1 MGHATIEWVYVGVVV
16 ALLIYVGAD
25 AWNIERLLDHA
36 PPDAKIVKVTGQQW
50 LWTFEHEDGTKEKP
64 GELHLVKGIPYKF
77 EITSKDVNHEFNV
90 PDYTLLIDAIPGK
103 INTLWV
109 VPDQSGEF
117 LIQCREYCGF
127 SHYQM
132 RAKLIVE
139 EPAGGNATAPAAGGS
154 TTQVADLTPSLGAQ
168 AAAS

>member
-25 AWNIERLLDHA
+25 AWNIERELEHV
-36 PPDAKIVKVTGQQW
+36 PPEAKIIKVIGAQW
-50 LWTFEHEDGTKEKP
+50 FWTFEHEDGTREVR
-64 GELHLVKGIPYKF
+64 ELHLVRGQPYKF
-77 EITSKDVNHEFNV
+77 EITSTDVIHAFNV
-90 PDYTLLIDAIPGK
+90 PDFTLMLDAVPGK

-109 VPDQSGEF
+109 VPDQSGEY

-132 RAKLIVE
+132 RATLYVE
-139 EPAGGNATAPAAGGS
+139 EPS
-154 TTQVADLTPSLGAQ
+154 DVEQVAADLNQTKGAL
-168 AAAS
+168 AVTS

>member
-1 MGHATIEWVYVGVVV
+1 MGHATIEWVYIGVVV

-25 AWNIERLLDHA
+25 AWNIERELDHA
-36 PPDAKIVKVTGQQW
+36 PPESKIIKVTAQQW
-50 LWTFEHEDGTKEKP
+50 FWTFEHEDGKKEI
-64 GELHLVKGIPYKF
+64 GELHLTKGVPYKF
-77 EITSKDVNHEFNV
+77 EITSRDVIHAFNV
-90 PDYTLLIDAIPGK
+90 PDYTLMMDAVPGK

-132 RAKLIVE
+132 RAKLFVE
-139 EPAGGNATAPAAGGS
+139 EPAAGGNV
-154 TTQVADLTPSLGAQ
+154 TQVASDLTPSIGAQ
-168 AAAS
+168 AVAS

>member
-36 PPDAKIVKVTGQQW
+36 PPDSKIIKVTGQQW
-50 LWTFEHEDGTKEKP
+50 FWTFEHEDGTKEV
-64 GELHLVKGIPYKF
+64 GQLHLTKGVPYKF
-77 EITSKDVNHEFNV
+77 EITSRDVNHEFNV

-139 EPAGGNATAPAAGGS
+139 EPAAGNATQ
-154 TTQVADLTPSLGAQ
+154 QVADLTPSVGAQ
-168 AAAS
+168 AVAS